1 MKPII
6 IAGPCAVESEE
17 QIIRIASKLKQ
28 LGIDYLRGGAFKPRT
43 NPDDFQGLGELGIEY
58 LIKAKQITGLPIVTE
73 LMSIEQVK
81 KYAKD
86 IDIIQVGSRNM
97 YNYELLKEL
106 GKYNTQYLS
115 RLEEEADIKKTIG
128 EKLETNMFAYPVT
141 LQHYV
146 DLFWECGSTVG
157 AGRGSSCSGL
167 NHYLLG
173 ITQLDPIGWGLP
185 FWRYLN
191 KEMCVNKSL

>member
-86 IDIIQVGSRNM
+86 IDIIL
-97 YNYELLKEL
+97 Y
-106 GKYNTQYLS
+106 
-115 RLEEEADIKKTIG
+115 I
-128 EKLETNMFAYPVT
+128 
-141 LQHYV
+141 
-146 DLFWECGSTVG
+146 
-157 AGRGSSCSGL
+157 
-167 NHYLLG
+167 
-173 ITQLDPIGWGLP
+173 P
-185 FWRYLN
+185 FLY
-191 KEMCVNKSL
+191 NKSIMHIRNFRYFISSSS

>member
-86 IDIIQVGSRNM
+86 IDIIQVGSMIRIYGKLDSEIYITKTGKLKFIGENKQFAKGNKTFTLTGSM
-97 YNYELLKEL
+97 NGKKLMVESLTYNYKTRDNK
-106 GKYNTQYLS
+106 GNS
-115 RLEEEADIKKTIG
+115 KKLYG
-128 EKLETNMFAYPVT
+128 
-141 LQHYV
+141 
-146 DLFWECGSTVG
+146 TVSK
-157 AGRGSSCSGL
+157 AR
-167 NHYLLG
+167 
-173 ITQLDPIGWGLP
+173 
-185 FWRYLN
+185 
-191 KEMCVNKSL
+191 